1 MSTAFSNAHLW
12 NIPFVM
18 GDVITSLWSKE
29 TPRRMYESKRAKK
42 HKSIQQRLNDCGIT
56 YWVLN
61 RFTNCIAS
69 KFMLCFTS
77 ILCCFTGC
85 LGKQTAHYLLRL
97 LTTNTLLTTFT
108 FPHTTHARRSS
119 GRVQLIMYFISHIQ
133 LPTHCSLPSLFH
145 TQHTRG
151 GAQADYNWSC
161 ILSPT
166 SSYLD
171 LLECNCNSTLSLIW
185 KKNHMKICLSSSE
198 CVCCVCVKHLVK

>member
-108 FPHTTHARRSS
+108 FLHTTHARRSS
-119 GRVQLIMYFISHIQ
+119 GRLQLIMYFISHIKLLRFARMQ
-133 LPTHCSLPSLFH
+133 LQLDPVPNMEKKS
-145 TQHTRG
+145 
-151 GAQADYNWSC
+151 YEN
-161 ILSPT
+161 LSE
-166 SSYLD
+166 
-171 LLECNCNSTLSLIW
+171 LLWVCVL
-185 KKNHMKICLSSSE
+185 
-198 CVCCVCVKHLVK
+198 CVCKAPSKVVCVCVVCAQTIWYSSK

>member
-85 LGKQTAHYLLRL
+85 LGKRTAHYLLRL

-119 GRVQLIMYFISHIQ
+119 GRLQLIMYFISHIKLLRFARMQ
-133 LPTHCSLPSLFH
+133 LQLDPVPNMEKKS
-145 TQHTRG
+145 
-151 GAQADYNWSC
+151 YEN
-161 ILSPT
+161 LSE
-166 SSYLD
+166 
-171 LLECNCNSTLSLIW
+171 LLWVCVL
-185 KKNHMKICLSSSE
+185 
-198 CVCCVCVKHLVK
+198 CVCKAPSKVVCVCVVCAQTIWYSSK